1 MAKKGEELTNYEKYL
16 ANIKHRGYDH
26 LPIPDHEE
34 SIDELIAEGDR
45 LLEQEAQKKTTTTP
59 KAPTL
64 PTKASSNNPYLQARL
79 KILSAMDPEKRQF
92 IERLEKEGK
101 KDTRQYQE
109 FIQEIQ
115 KLGDKLSS

>member
-1 MAKKGEELTNYEKYL
+1 MAKMGEELTNYEKYL
-16 ANIKHRGYDH
+16 ANVKIRGYSN

-34 SIDELIAEGDR
+34 SIAELIAEGDR
-45 LLEQEAQKKTTTTP
+45 LLEQESKKKIAP
-59 KAPTL
+59 KASTPL
-64 PTKASSNNPYLQARL
+64 TKTSSNNPYFQARL
-79 KILSAMDPEKRQF
+79 KILSAMDPEKRQL